1 MLLWIQEPGKPPRS
15 MVATAGITIGRGAP
29 NSVPLDDDA
38 ASAHHAELAFEGG
51 ALCIKDLGS
60 SNGTRI
66 VGGAKLAR
74 GESHPL
80 AAGIEV
86 QVGRTLVR
94 VLHADDTEQTL
105 RPAAAHDDATL
116 RPAAPARTPDAAMPR
131 PVAQPAPLEDATVRP
146 VAAPARAAAPTVAPA
161 PAQAAAAPKP
171 AAAPARPQPAPMPQ
185 ESFEGTLYVGPGGTG
200 EAAMAAALAALK
212 PRLACVVKKNGQ
224 SIAVTRLPAVIGR
237 ALAGDVTLALEDEG
251 VSSRHA
257 QLGFDGVSFQL
268 EDLGGRNG
276 TFVGALRLT
285 KGAGVVDLPCDQ
297 HVKIGTVDA
306 FFVREAR
313 MGETPPPS
321 QHYAAALDVLAQ
333 DAATPKDKLRE
344 ARARLQAGGHPG
356 EHLIVANAI
365 GVAQWCAALEQARLR
380 GILRQ
385 GGSKSSPLV
394 WVLAVALL
402 ATLAVLG
409 WMLSR

>member
-15 MVATAGITIGRGAP
+15 MVATPGVTIGRGAP
-29 NSVPLDDDA
+29 NNVPLDDDA
-38 ASAHHAELAFEGG
+38 ASSRHAELALEGG

-60 SNGTRI
+60 SNGTRV

-80 AAGIEV
+80 APGLEV
-86 QVGRTLVR
+86 QVGRTLIR

-105 RPAAAHDDATL
+105 RPGSAPNDATL
-116 RPAAPARTPDAAMPR
+116 RPATPSAVPDAATVR
-131 PVAQPAPLEDATVRP
+131 PAAKSAPVEDATVR
-146 VAAPARAAAPTVAPA
+146 AAAAPSPSAAPTAAPA
-161 PAQAAAAPKP
+161 PAPTPAPKP
-171 AAAPARPQPAPMPQ
+171 AAQPVKPQSAPMPE

-224 SIAVTRLPAVIGR
+224 SIPVPRMPAVIGR
-237 ALAGDVTLALEDEG
+237 ALGGDVALALEDEG

-257 QLGFDGVSFQL
+257 QLGFDGLSFHL

-276 TFVGALRLT
+276 TFVGAMRLT

-306 FFVREAR
+306 LFVREAR
-313 MGETPPPS
+313 MGEAPPPS
-321 QHYAAALDVLAQ
+321 QHYSAALDVLAQ
-333 DAATPKDKLRE
+333 DPSVPKDKLRD
-344 ARARLQAGGHPG
+344 ARARLQSGGHPG

-394 WVLAVALL
+394 WALAAALL